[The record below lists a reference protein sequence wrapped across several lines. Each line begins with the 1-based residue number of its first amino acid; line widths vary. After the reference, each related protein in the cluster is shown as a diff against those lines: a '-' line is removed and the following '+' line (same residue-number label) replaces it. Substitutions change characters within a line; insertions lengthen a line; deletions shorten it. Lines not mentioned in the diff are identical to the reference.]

1 LSSIYKYDIM
11 QKSAR
16 CNILCQKKT

>member
-1 LSSIYKYDIM
+1 LSSIYKCDIM

-16 CNILCQKKT
+16 CNTLCKKQA